1 MAAEMA
7 VESTVKEEMP
17 LEKEEALA
25 EDQREGASAPTDQE
39 GLSVTTVKG
48 EASENVRREGA
59 SASVLKEEASAP
71 TDQEGLSATTV
82 RGEVSENVRR
92 EGLSESVRRGEASA
106 SVLKEEASAPTGQEG
121 RQDSQEAGSL
131 HSEAAETQPGVRS
144 TRRISIT
151 SEMRRRAVSTR

>member
-7 VESTVKEEMP
+7 VESTVKEEVP

-71 TDQEGLSATTV
+71 T
-82 RGEVSENVRR
+82 
-92 EGLSESVRRGEASA
+92 
-106 SVLKEEASAPTGQEG
+106 GQEG

-151 SEMRRRAVSTR
+151 SVMRRRAESTR